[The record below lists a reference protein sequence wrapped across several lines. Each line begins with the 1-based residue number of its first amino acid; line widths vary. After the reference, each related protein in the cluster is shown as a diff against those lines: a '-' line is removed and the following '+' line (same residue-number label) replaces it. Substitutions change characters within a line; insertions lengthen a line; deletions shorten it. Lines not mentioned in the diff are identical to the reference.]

1 MKLFAV
7 HARHISTQ
15 TNVCFLVVADT
26 QDKAGWPLLGTYLEF
41 DRNFFP
47 ESFQFIS
54 EAPDKNSQVFG
65 YFGPQE
71 LEPNKK
77 IVN

>member
-7 HARHISTQ
+7 HARHISTSKS
-15 TNVCFLVVADT
+15 VCFLVVSDT
-26 QDKAGWPLLGTYLEF
+26 QDKAGWPLLGTYQKF
-41 DRNFFP
+41 DLNFFP
-47 ESFQFIS
+47 ESFQFICDASGKTS
-54 EAPDKNSQVFG
+54 EVIG

-77 IVN
+77 